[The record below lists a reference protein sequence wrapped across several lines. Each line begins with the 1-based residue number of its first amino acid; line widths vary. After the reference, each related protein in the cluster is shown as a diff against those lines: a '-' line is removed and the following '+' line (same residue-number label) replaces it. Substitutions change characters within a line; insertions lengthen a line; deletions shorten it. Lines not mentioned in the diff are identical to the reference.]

1 MLRPMTAPADVQDD
15 DANLL
20 LCPACGFD
28 LRGTAGDRCGECG
41 LQIDRAGLRVS
52 GIPWVYR
59 GRMGPETAYL
69 KTARAF
75 ARDRGVRF
83 EAVRPQEIR
92 DGRAF
97 ARITACF
104 VAVALVGLLLA
115 GVYAMG
121 GLVVLAVQ
129 PGDQL
134 SPIRAPVNGGVLDG
148 VVPWCAGA
156 TIPGVLP
163 VCLVAFA
170 FWLTSAQ
177 RFTFRTR
184 QGSAERARAAVA
196 LSYYTTAPLL
206 LLLPAM
212 AFGVGLAWLIRHQA
226 DSYRPKFHNAFLEYP
241 RASLALSVA
250 CGVTV
255 VAAVGLT
262 VLRVGQ
268 WVARTRQCGT
278 GRAVLGAAEVVGLWL
293 LGVVVLLGLVPW
305 CVGFTLIAIDSL
317 R

>member
-1 MLRPMTAPADVQDD
+1 MPPPMTAPADVQDND
-15 DANLL
+15 DADFL

-28 LRGTAGDRCGECG
+28 LRGTTGDRCGECG
-41 LQIDRAGLRVS
+41 LEIDRAGLRAS
-52 GIPWVYR
+52 GVPWAYR
-59 GRMGPETAYL
+59 ERMGRIAAYY

-75 ARDRGVRF
+75 ARDRGVQY

-97 ARITACF
+97 ARVTACF
-104 VAVALVGLLLA
+104 VAAALVGVFLA

-121 GLVVLAVQ
+121 GLVVLAVR

-134 SPIRAPVNGGVLDG
+134 SQIRSPVNGGVLDG
-148 VVPWCAGA
+148 VAPWCAGA

-163 VCLVAFA
+163 VCLVALA
-170 FWLTSAQ
+170 FWLTAGQ
-177 RFTFRTR
+177 RFAFGIR

-196 LSYYTTAPLL
+196 LSYYTTSPLL
-206 LLLPAM
+206 LLVPA
-212 AFGVGLAWLIRHQA
+212 APFGLGLAWLFWHTA
-226 DSYRPKFHNAFLEYP
+226 DTYGPRFRAFFVYP

-250 CGVTV
+250 GGVIA
-255 VAAVGLT
+255 VAALGLT
-262 VLRVGQ
+262 LVRVGQ
-268 WVARTRQCGT
+268 WVARTRQSGT

-293 LGVVVLLGLVPW
+293 LGAVVLLGLGPW
-305 CVGFTLIAIDSL
+305 LVGFTWIAIDSL

>member
-1 MLRPMTAPADVQDD
+1 MRPPMTAPADVQDD
-15 DANLL
+15 DADLL

-28 LRGTAGDRCGECG
+28 LRGTTGDRCGECG
-41 LQIDRAGLRVS
+41 LEIDRAGLRVS
-52 GIPWVYR
+52 GVPWAHR
-59 GRMGPETAYL
+59 GRMGRITAYL

-104 VAVALVGLLLA
+104 VAVALVGAFLA

-121 GLVVLAVQ
+121 GLVALAIQ
-129 PGDQL
+129 PGD
-134 SPIRAPVNGGVLDG
+134 SVSRGVLDG
-148 VVPWCAGA
+148 AVPWCAGA

-170 FWLTSAQ
+170 FWLASSQ
-177 RFTFRTR
+177 RFVFRTR
-184 QGSAERARAAVA
+184 AGSAERARAGVA
-196 LSYYTTAPLL
+196 LSYYTSAPLL
-206 LLLPAM
+206 LLVPAA
-212 AFGVGLAWLIRHQA
+212 AFGVGLAWLTRHVA
-226 DSYRPKFHNAFLEYP
+226 DSYGPRFRAFFVYP

-250 CGVTV
+250 GGVTAV
-255 VAAVGLT
+255 VAVGLAL
-262 VLRVGQ
+262 VRVGQ
-268 WVARTRQCGT
+268 WVARTRQSGT
-278 GRAVLGAAEVVGLWL
+278 GRAVLGAAEAVGLWL